1 MRGLAGYAMRGRR
14 EALLVAVIAAVVPM
28 FFWVSA
34 SVVGLVTLRRGARE
48 GALLTLWAL
57 LPCLVLAW
65 YGEIMPAAA
74 LAGMWVVAWVL
85 RSTVSWRWTL
95 LAVAAMGL
103 LLGALLLTAGSAYLA
118 EAEKIVADFFARLTE
133 QADPATK
140 AALQVP
146 GAVQIAGIFGFMHA
160 LTLLGCTAI
169 ARWWQA
175 MLYNPGGFRVE
186 FHAIS
191 LGPTLAAG
199 LAIAGI
205 VCLQAGQATEVWA
218 WTVWLP
224 LLAAGTS
231 LVHGLVAARGRG
243 GAGWLGFYYASL
255 LLLPW
260 VKYGVV
266 ILAVLDG
273 FMDLRSR
280 LAGKPPAA
288 GND

>member
-14 EALLVAVIAAVVPM
+14 EALIVAVVAAVIPM

-74 LAGMWVVAWVL
+74 LGGMWVVAWVL
-85 RSTVSWRWTL
+85 RATVSWRWTL
-95 LAVAAMGL
+95 LAVAGMGL
-103 LLGALLLTAGSAYLA
+103 VLGAGLLTVGSAYLA
-118 EAEKIVADFFARLTE
+118 EAEKIVAEFFARLTE

-191 LGPTLAAG
+191 LGSTLAAG

-205 VCLQAGQATEVWA
+205 ALLQAGQAMEVWA

-224 LLAAGTS
+224 LLAAGTA
-231 LVHGLVAARGRG
+231 LVHGVVAARGRG

-255 LLLPW
+255 LLVPW

-266 ILAVLDG
+266 VLAVIDG
-273 FMDLRSR
+273 FANLRSR